1 MRVNKVYLEAS
12 FISFV
17 IHGIII
23 LYLLGFFYF
32 DSQQRSVLSKPIN
45 VNLVFEE
52 KAKQDISNAKVKKTQ
67 IQEVKT
73 TEPIIQNTV
82 TEKSI
87 SFDSLI
93 NSISVEDLL
102 IEDDL
107 ISLESEQNQVEMYSS
122 LIIQTIQSAWRKPIN
137 IQDGLICDL
146 RLTINKN
153 GRVIKANLIRS
164 SGNIRFDNSALKAV
178 QRVETF
184 NFFSKILLTVYSS
197 NFKNIVVTFNPSW
210 KNYSYWYIFQVLFL
224 QNLF

>member
-17 IHGIII
+17 IHGMII

-32 DSQQRSVLSKPIN
+32 ESQQRSVLSKPIN

-52 KAKQDISNAKVKKTQ
+52 QVRQNNSN
-67 IQEVKT
+67 
-73 TEPIIQNTV
+73 PIIQKSEIQEIKSSEPSVQNNIP
-82 TEKSI
+82 EKSI

-93 NSISVEDLL
+93 ESVSFEDLL

-107 ISLESEQNQVEMYSS
+107 ISSESEQSQVEMYSS

-137 IQDGLICDL
+137 TQDGLVCDL
-146 RLTINKN
+146 RLTINQN

-184 NFFSKILLTVYSS
+184 NFFNKIPLSIYSS
-197 NFKNIVVTFNPSW
+197 NFKNIVITFNPS
-210 KNYSYWYIFQVLFL
+210 
-224 QNLF
+224 

>member
-32 DSQQRSVLSKPIN
+32 ESQQRSVLSKPIN

-52 KAKQDISNAKVKKTQ
+52 QVRQNNSN
-67 IQEVKT
+67 
-73 TEPIIQNTV
+73 PIIQKNEIQEIKSSELLV
-82 TEKSI
+82 QNNIPEKSI

-93 NSISVEDLL
+93 ESVSFEDLL
-102 IEDDL
+102 REDDL
-107 ISLESEQNQVEMYSS
+107 ISSDSEQNQVEMYSA

-137 IQDGLICDL
+137 IQDGLVCDL
-146 RLTINKN
+146 RLTINQN

-184 NFFSKILLTVYSS
+184 NFFNKIPLSIYSS
-197 NFKNIVVTFNPSW
+197 NFKNIVITFNPS
-210 KNYSYWYIFQVLFL
+210 
-224 QNLF
+224 

>member
-17 IHGIII
+17 IHGMVI

-32 DSQQRSVLSKPIN
+32 ESKQRSVLSKPIN

-52 KAKQDISNAKVKKTQ
+52 QVRQNNSN
-67 IQEVKT
+67 
-73 TEPIIQNTV
+73 PIIQKNEIQEIKSSESLV
-82 TEKSI
+82 QNNIPEKSI

-93 NSISVEDLL
+93 ESVSFEDLL
-102 IEDDL
+102 REDDL
-107 ISLESEQNQVEMYSS
+107 ISSESEQSQVEMYSS

-137 IQDGLICDL
+137 IQDGLVCDL
-146 RLTINKN
+146 RLTINQN

-184 NFFSKILLTVYSS
+184 NFFNKIPLSIYSS
-197 NFKNIVVTFNPSW
+197 NFKNIVITFNPS
-210 KNYSYWYIFQVLFL
+210 
-224 QNLF
+224 

>member
-17 IHGIII
+17 IHGMII

-32 DSQQRSVLSKPIN
+32 ESQERSVLSKPVN

-52 KAKQDISNAKVKKTQ
+52 KVNKNNSNPIVQKTQ
-67 IQEVKT
+67 TQEIKSS
-73 TEPIIQNTV
+73 EPIIQNNTS
-82 TEKSI
+82 EKSI

-93 NSISVEDLL
+93 ESVSFEDLL
-102 IEDDL
+102 KEDDL
-107 ISLESEQNQVEMYSS
+107 ISSESEQSQVEMYSS
-122 LIIQTIQSAWRKPIN
+122 LIIQTIQSAWRKPMN
-137 IQDGLICDL
+137 IQDGLVCDL
-146 RLTINKN
+146 RLTINNN

-184 NFFSKILLTVYSS
+184 NFFNKIPLSIYSS
-197 NFKNIVVTFNPSW
+197 NFKNIVITFNPS
-210 KNYSYWYIFQVLFL
+210 
-224 QNLF
+224 

>member
-17 IHGIII
+17 IHGMII

-32 DSQQRSVLSKPIN
+32 ESKQRSVLSKPIN

-52 KAKQDISNAKVKKTQ
+52 QVRQNNSN
-67 IQEVKT
+67 
-73 TEPIIQNTV
+73 PIIQKNEIQEIKSSESLV
-82 TEKSI
+82 QNNIPEKSI

-93 NSISVEDLL
+93 ESVSFEDLL
-102 IEDDL
+102 REDDL
-107 ISLESEQNQVEMYSS
+107 ISSESEQSQVEMYSS

-137 IQDGLICDL
+137 IQDGLVCDL
-146 RLTINKN
+146 RLTINQN

-184 NFFSKILLTVYSS
+184 NFFNKIPLSIYSS
-197 NFKNIVVTFNPSW
+197 NFKNIVITFNPS
-210 KNYSYWYIFQVLFL
+210 
-224 QNLF
+224 

>member
-52 KAKQDISNAKVKKTQ
+52 KAKQDISNAEVKKTQ
-67 IQEVKT
+67 IQEVKS
-73 TEPIIQNTV
+73 TEPIIQNNV

-107 ISLESEQNQVEMYSS
+107 ISAESEQNQVEMYSS

-178 QRVETF
+178 QRLETF
-184 NFFSKILLTVYSS
+184 NFFSKIPLSVYSS
-197 NFKNIVVTFNPSW
+197 NFKNIVVTFNPS
-210 KNYSYWYIFQVLFL
+210 
-224 QNLF
+224 